1 MRMVLSAL
9 DTYAATLFIVV
20 SLSIFSRKLYLRIRY
35 LFLAK
40 GVERRWDHLPTRL
53 KNFIVYGIFQR
64 KVARE
69 WYAGVLHSFIFWAFV
84 ILGASVVEIT
94 AQAYLQGWQVPTPTI
109 GGFSLNGPLYLAEEV
124 IAVLGAIGVGMALYR
139 RYVIRPKKLMHEG
152 MLDATIVLLFILGII
167 TSLLLYNAA
176 DVAMGSAPLP
186 AWKPISS
193 TLVRLSIVSA
203 DPTWWHLFWWTH
215 VVLLFSFL
223 AYVPHSKHMHI
234 IFAIVNTF
242 FMDLTPSG
250 ALKKVDLEKTQTFG
264 VNRVEQLSWRQLL
277 DGYACTECGR
287 CTDACPANATGKPL
301 DPMRIIT
308 NMRDTLDAQGAAIL
322 AGKVEGLPDM
332 FETVH
337 SKEGIWACT
346 TCYAC
351 VYECPVMNEHVP
363 KIIEMRRHM
372 VLTQGEMPPETRD
385 AMRNIEQNF
394 NPWGIGWDQRARWAE
409 GLDIPTMAEGK
420 AAEGIEVLYWVGC
433 AASFDDRNRKVAQA
447 FSRILRKAGVRFAI
461 LGPEEKCTGDPP
473 RRLGNEYL
481 AQTMIMGNVETL
493 NRYGVTRIVATCPH
507 CFNTLKNEY
516 PDFGGKYDVVHHS
529 QFLRELIDAGRL
541 TPTKDVLEFLTYHDA
556 CYLGR
561 YNQIFDEPR
570 EVLYRIPGVRVVEME
585 KSRDR
590 GFCCGAGGARMWMEE
605 PTGEKVNHRRLSH
618 IEETHANAVATAC
631 PYCLIMLD
639 DAAKTKN
646 REDIRRFDIAELLDK
661 SL

>member
-1 MRMVLSAL
+1 MVLTAS
-9 DTYAATLFIVV
+9 DTVAVTLFLVV
-20 SLSIFSRKLYLRIRY
+20 CLSVFGRKLYLRIRY

-40 GVERRWDHLPTRL
+40 GRERRWDHVPTRV

-64 KVARE
+64 KVDRE

-94 AQAYLQGWQVPTPTI
+94 AQAYAAGWQVPTPTI
-109 GGFSLNGPLYLAEEV
+109 AGFSLNGPLYFAEEV
-124 IAVLGAIGVGMALYR
+124 VAFLGAIGVGMALYR

-152 MLDATIVLLFILGII
+152 MLDATIVLLFILGIV
-167 TSLLLYNAA
+167 TSLLFYNAT
-176 DVAMGSAPLP
+176 DVALGTAALP

-193 TLVRLSIVSA
+193 TLVRLAIVPA
-203 DPTWWHLFWWTH
+203 DPTWWHVLWWTH
-215 VVLLFSFL
+215 VVLLFTFL

-250 ALKKVDLEKTQTFG
+250 ALKKVDLEKTTTFG
-264 VNRVEQLSWRQLL
+264 VNRVEQLSWRALL

-301 DPMRIIT
+301 NPMRIIT
-308 NMRDTLDAQGAAIL
+308 NMRDTLDEQGAAIL
-322 AGKVEGLPDM
+322 AGKTDGQPDM
-332 FETVH
+332 FQTVH
-337 SKEGIWACT
+337 SKDGIWACT

-363 KIIEMRRHM
+363 KIIEMRRHL
-372 VLTQGEMPPETRD
+372 VLNQGEMPAETME
-385 AMRNIEQNF
+385 AMRKIEQNF
-394 NPWGIGWDQRARWAE
+394 NPWGIGWDQRGKWAE
-409 GLDIPTMAEGK
+409 GLGVPLMS
-420 AAEGIEVLYWVGC
+420 AASASSEAVEILYWVGC

-447 FSRILRKAGVRFAI
+447 FSRILQKAGVRFAI

-516 PDFGGKYDVVHHS
+516 PDFGGRYDVVHHS
-529 QFLRELIDAGRL
+529 QFLRELIDAGHL
-541 TPTKDVLEFLTYHDA
+541 APTKDVLQFLTYHDA

-561 YNQIFDEPR
+561 YNGIFDEPR
-570 EVLYRIPGVRVVEME
+570 DVLYRIPGVRVVEME
-585 KSRDR
+585 KCRDR

-605 PTGEKVNHRRLSH
+605 RIGEKVNHRRLSH
-618 IEETHANAVATAC
+618 VEETHANAVATAC

-646 REDIRRFDIAELLDK
+646 REDIRRYDIAELLER

>member
-9 DTYAATLFIVV
+9 DTYAATLFLVV
-20 SLSIFSRKLYLRIRY
+20 SLSIFGRKLYLRIRY

-40 GVERRWDHLPTRL
+40 GQERRWDHVPTRV

-94 AQAYLQGWQVPTPTI
+94 AQTYSQGWQVPTPTI
-109 GGFSLNGPLYLAEEV
+109 AGFSLNGPLYLAQEV
-124 IAVLGAIGVGMALYR
+124 IAVLGAVGVGMALYR

-152 MLDATIVLLFILGII
+152 MLDATIVLLFILGIV
-167 TSLLLYNAA
+167 TSLLFYNAA
-176 DVAMGSAPLP
+176 DVALGSAALP

-193 TLVRLSIVSA
+193 TLVRLSIVPA
-203 DPTWWHLFWWTH
+203 DPAWWHLFWWTH

-250 ALKKVDLEKTQTFG
+250 ALKKVDLEKSEAFG
-264 VNRVEQLSWRQLL
+264 VNRVEQMSWRQLS
-277 DGYACTECGR
+277 A
-287 CTDACPANATGKPL
+287 
-301 DPMRIIT
+301 
-308 NMRDTLDAQGAAIL
+308 
-322 AGKVEGLPDM
+322 
-332 FETVH
+332 
-337 SKEGIWACT
+337 
-346 TCYAC
+346 CYAC

-372 VLTQGEMPPETRD
+372 VLTQGEMPPESME

-394 NPWGIGWDQRARWAE
+394 NPWGIGWDQRGRWAE
-409 GLDIPTMAEGK
+409 GLGVRTMSEAS
-420 AAEGIEVLYWVGC
+420 AAQEPIDVLYWVGC
-433 AASFDDRNRKVAQA
+433 AGSFDDRNRKVAQSFA
-447 FSRILRKAGVRFAI
+447 RILQKAGVRFAI
-461 LGPEEKCTGDPP
+461 LGPEERCTGDPP

-481 AQTMIMGNVETL
+481 AQNMIMSNVETL
-493 NRYGVTRIVATCPH
+493 NRYAVSRIVATCPH

-516 PDFGGKYDVVHHS
+516 PDFGGRYDVVHHS
-529 QFLRELIDAGRL
+529 QFLRELIDSGRL
-541 TPTKDVLEFLTYHDA
+541 TPTKDVLQFLTYHDA

-605 PTGEKVNHRRLSH
+605 RTGEKVNHRRLSH
-618 IEETHANAVATAC
+618 VEETHANAVATAC

-639 DAAKTKN
+639 DAAKAKN